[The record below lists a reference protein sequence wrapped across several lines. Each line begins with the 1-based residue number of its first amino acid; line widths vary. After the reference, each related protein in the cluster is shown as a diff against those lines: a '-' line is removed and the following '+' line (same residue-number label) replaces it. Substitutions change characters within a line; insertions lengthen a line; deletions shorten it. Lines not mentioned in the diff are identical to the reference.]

1 MGEQRFE
8 NLREAL
14 LRTGVAGRQLRRALV
29 EIEAH
34 FRHLLDEE
42 RAHGQSDQE
51 ARIAAH
57 KRLGTNETLVLSY
70 AARPELRAWS
80 RRWPAVWFVILPLI
94 SYIVISAATLAGIL
108 IIADQMTA
116 YLHTVHLAPQ
126 ITDCIDFAARVVL
139 LWIFPMSV
147 FATVAVFAYRR
158 RVALRWP
165 LSGIVVTSLF
175 ASLIN
180 VTLRF
185 TGGPELGEIGG
196 GIGISPQTLPAQ
208 LMRAA
213 LLTSFAVMPLWIAVR
228 RGRSSYHAI

>member
-1 MGEQRFE
+1 MDEQRFE

-42 RAHGQSDQE
+42 RGHGQDDQD

-57 KRLGTNETLVLSY
+57 NRLGTNETLMLSY

-94 SYIVISAATLAGIL
+94 SYIVISAATLAGIS
-108 IIADQMTA
+108 IIADQMAA
-116 YLHTVHLAPQ
+116 YLRTVHLAPQ
-126 ITDCIDFAARVVL
+126 ITELTDLAARIVL

-147 FATVAVFAYRR
+147 FGTVAVFAYRR
-158 RVALRWP
+158 RVALHWP
-165 LSGIVVTSLF
+165 LSGIAVTGFF

-185 TGGPELGEIGG
+185 TGGTAPGELGG

-213 LLTSFAVMPLWIAVR
+213 LLTALAAMPLWIAVR
-228 RGRSSYHAI
+228 RTRCYNAK

>member
-1 MGEQRFE
+1 MSEQRFE

-34 FRHLLDEE
+34 FQNLLDEE
-42 RAHGQSDQE
+42 LAHGQTDQE

-57 KRLGTNETLVLSY
+57 TRLGTNETLLLSY

-80 RRWPAVWFVILPLI
+80 RRWPAVCFVILPLI
-94 SYIVISAATLAGIL
+94 SYIVMSAATLAGIV
-108 IIADQMTA
+108 IIADQMSA
-116 YLHTVHLAPQ
+116 YLHTVHLSPQ
-126 ITDCIDFAARVVL
+126 LTARIDLSARVVL
-139 LWIFPMSV
+139 LWIFPISV
-147 FATVAVFAYRR
+147 FATAAVFAYRR

-165 LSGIVVTSLF
+165 LTGIALTSVL

-180 VTLRF
+180 VTLTL
-185 TGGPELGEIGG
+185 TGGPTPGEIGG

-213 LLTSFAVMPLWIAVR
+213 ILTSLAVIPLWIAAR
-228 RGRSSYHAI
+228 RARSYSAI

>member
-34 FRHLLDEE
+34 FRHLVDEE
-42 RAHGQSDQE
+42 RAHGQTDQE

-57 KRLGTNETLVLSY
+57 RRLGTNATLVLSY

-94 SYIVISAATLAGIL
+94 SYIVISAATLAVTL
-108 IIADQMTA
+108 IIADQMSPYLYTIHLSPQLTA
-116 YLHTVHLAPQ
+116 R
-126 ITDCIDFAARVVL
+126 IDLSARLVL
-139 LWIFPMSV
+139 LCIFPISV

-165 LSGIVVTSLF
+165 LSGIALTSVL

-180 VTLRF
+180 VTLKF
-185 TGGPELGEIGG
+185 TGGPTPGEIGG

-213 LLTSFAVMPLWIAVR
+213 ILASLAVIPLWIAVR
-228 RGRSSYHAI
+228 RARSYNAI

>member
-14 LRTGVAGRQLRRALV
+14 LRTGIAGRQLRRALV

-34 FRHLLDEE
+34 FRHLVDEE
-42 RAHGQSDQE
+42 RAHGQTDQE

-57 KRLGTNETLVLSY
+57 RRLGTNETLVLSY

-94 SYIVISAATLAGIL
+94 SYIVISAATLAVTL
-108 IIADQMTA
+108 IIADQMSA
-116 YLHTVHLAPQ
+116 YLHTIHLSPQ
-126 ITDCIDFAARVVL
+126 LTARIDLSARLVL
-139 LWIFPMSV
+139 LCIFPISV

-158 RVALRWP
+158 RVTLRWP
-165 LSGIVVTSLF
+165 LSGIALTSVL

-180 VTLRF
+180 VTLKF
-185 TGGPELGEIGG
+185 TGGPTPGEIGG

-213 LLTSFAVMPLWIAVR
+213 ILASLPLIPLWIAVR
-228 RGRSSYHAI
+228 RARSYNAI

>member
-14 LRTGVAGRQLRRALV
+14 LRAGVAGRQLRRALV

-42 RAHGQSDQE
+42 RAHGQSEQE
-51 ARIAAH
+51 ARIAAY

-70 AARPELRAWS
+70 AAHPELRAWS
-80 RRWPAVWFVILPLI
+80 RRWPAFWFVILPLI
-94 SYIVISAATLAGIL
+94 SYIVILTATVAAIV
-108 IIADQMTA
+108 IIADQMAA
-116 YLHTVHLAPQ
+116 YLRTVHLAPQ
-126 ITDCIDFAARVVL
+126 ITELIDLAARIVL

-147 FATVAVFAYRR
+147 FATVAAFAYRR
-158 RVALRWP
+158 RVALHWP
-165 LSGIVVTSLF
+165 LSGIAVTSFF

-180 VTLRF
+180 ITLRF
-185 TGGPELGEIGG
+185 TGGNAPGELGG

-213 LLTSFAVMPLWIAVR
+213 LLTSLAVVPLWIAAR
-228 RGRSSYHAI
+228 RAKYYDAN